1 LPGAGGERGLG
12 IALKVM
18 DGDASRMND
27 KLEFSARVRPA
38 VTLEILRQL
47 GALDAGQLQALSRFG
62 PKRQLTNHRGLVTGE
77 SVPVFTLQKTS

>member
-1 LPGAGGERGLG
+1 
-12 IALKVM
+12 
-18 DGDASRMND
+18 MND

-47 GALDAGQLQALSRFG
+47 GALDESQLQALSCFG